1 MNPRKVVIGLSG
13 GVDSSVAA
21 SMLVQQGYE
30 VVGVMLRLW
39 SPPGM
44 ECENNCCTPEA
55 VMQARRVAARI
66 GIPFYVVDAK
76 DAFYESVVTEFLHE
90 YGRGLTPNPCFW
102 CNQTLRWPLLHRYA
116 TDMNAGY
123 IASGHYARI
132 ERYADGG
139 IGLRKGYDLQ
149 KDQSYILSGI
159 PRNLLAHTLFPLG
172 EWKKMDVR
180 FCAKEQGLEIAE
192 KPDSQDL
199 CFLGDQDIRQ
209 FLAAYLP
216 EMLVNGDIVDK
227 TGTIIGK
234 HDGLISYTIGQRK
247 GIKISADTPLYV
259 IKKDLQHNR
268 LIVGK
273 KENLGSQDFTVTNIN
288 WLSDPE
294 KHIGSIEV
302 KIRYKAEPVSA
313 KIEISSINEVLVHP
327 QKILRDVT
335 PGQIAVFYSGDL
347 VLGGGIIDHVL

>member
-1 MNPRKVVIGLSG
+1 MNPRKVVVGLSG

-21 SMLVQQGYE
+21 SMLVQQGYD

-76 DAFYESVVTEFLHE
+76 DAFYETVVTEFLSE

-102 CNQTLRWPLLHRYA
+102 CNQTLRWPILQRYA
-116 TDMNAGY
+116 ADMDADY
-123 IASGHYARI
+123 IATGHYARI
-132 ERYADGG
+132 ERFTDGG
-139 IGLRKGYDLQ
+139 IGLKKGYDLQ

-159 PRNLLAHTLFPLG
+159 PRHFLAHTLFPLG
-172 EWKKMDVR
+172 EWKKKDVR
-180 FCAKEQGLEIAE
+180 LWAKGQGLEIAE

-209 FLAAYLP
+209 FLAAHLP
-216 EMLVNGDIVDK
+216 KMLANGDIVDE
-227 TGTIIGK
+227 TGTVIGK
-234 HDGLISYTIGQRK
+234 HEGLISYTIGQRK
-247 GIKISADTPLYV
+247 GIKISADAPLYV
-259 IKKDLQHNR
+259 IKKDLQNNR

-288 WLSDPE
+288 WLSDVD
-294 KHIGSIEV
+294 KNIGSIEV
-302 KIRYKAEPVSA
+302 KIRYKAEPASA
-313 KIEISSINEVLVHP
+313 KIKISSKNEVTVHP
-327 QKILRDVT
+327 DKLLRDVT
-335 PGQIAVFYSGDL
+335 PGQIAVLYSGEL
-347 VLGGGIIDHVL
+347 VLGGGIIDRVL